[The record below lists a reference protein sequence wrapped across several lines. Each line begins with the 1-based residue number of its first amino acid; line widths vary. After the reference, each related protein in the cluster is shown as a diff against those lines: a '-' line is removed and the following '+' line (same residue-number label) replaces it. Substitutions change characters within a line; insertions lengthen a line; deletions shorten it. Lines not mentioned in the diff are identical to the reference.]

1 MKREWGKV
9 LLTRER
15 RFPMEVD
22 SLMPEFDRIAD
33 IYDVTR
39 KRSDE
44 TMGPAIEGVET
55 GFEMLNLVSR
65 RA

>member
-1 MKREWGKV
+1 
-9 LLTRER
+9 
-15 RFPMEVD
+15 
-22 SLMPEFDRIAD
+22 MPEFDRIAD
-33 IYDVTR
+33 IYNVTR

-44 TMGPAIEGVET
+44 TMGPAIEAVET